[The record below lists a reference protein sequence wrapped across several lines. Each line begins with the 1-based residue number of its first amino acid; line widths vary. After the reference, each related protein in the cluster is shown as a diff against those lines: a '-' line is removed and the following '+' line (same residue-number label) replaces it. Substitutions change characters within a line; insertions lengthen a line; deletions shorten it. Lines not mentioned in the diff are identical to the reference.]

1 MSFETVEASLMLN
14 SNLLQLRTLRELCLV
29 GSEVDVLYRDA
40 RTRLRWG
47 GGGQGGLLVED
58 MC

>member
-1 MSFETVEASLMLN
+1 MLN

>member
-1 MSFETVEASLMLN
+1 MLN

-47 GGGQGGLLVED
+47 GGDQGGLLVED